1 MGHRR
6 TTVERAFELAGSGD
20 FTDIQMLRVALK
32 KEGFDNVDQH
42 LDSGALKQQ
51 LRRLCE
57 AKVSKSRDSA
67 SDGGQADSTETASGP
82 ANPAPA

>member
-1 MGHRR
+1 MGYRR

-57 AKVSKSRDSA
+57 AKVSKSRDAA
-67 SDGGQADSTETASGP
+67 SDGSHVASTETAPDP
-82 ANPAPA
+82 AKPA

>member
-1 MGHRR
+1 MGYRR
-6 TTVERAFELAGSGD
+6 TTVERAFELAGSGG
-20 FTDIQMLRVALK
+20 FADIQMLRVALK

-57 AKVSKSRDSA
+57 AKVSKSRDA
-67 SDGGQADSTETASGP
+67 AGDDGHADAIETAPDP
-82 ANPAPA
+82 A